1 MMIEPREA
9 IYQWGQ
15 RVVALE
21 DLINDGTYPEHAIDA
36 VVVPMGAEG
45 EIVQVGHHEEAN
57 APIYM
62 VEFSGLVVGCL
73 EEEIILYQELADMAQ
88 KARGQLPLLPESAPV
103 GT

>member
-21 DLINDGTYPEHAIDA
+21 DLINDGTYPEHPLDA

-45 EIVQVGHHEEAN
+45 EIVQIGHHEEAN
-57 APIYM
+57 MPVYM
-62 VEFSGLVVGCL
+62 VDFSGMVVGCL
-73 EEEIILYQELADMAQ
+73 EEEIMLFQELADLAE
-88 KARGQLPLLPESAPV
+88 KARGQLPLLSESTPV